1 MKKVNL
7 KVFTLLMTLL
17 ILSSVNV
24 SAQKE
29 GSSTKKEVKKKV
41 VIVQKTKDKDGKI
54 VVKRIEKEGDE
65 ATKYLKEL
73 KIEGKDGKIIDI
85 DVNIDE
91 IQNLGNNI
99 EVIEIENWDNASEE
113 IKKKLKDLDIDLEIL
128 DGKLELLDGKLEGLS
143 DEFEIIELEGM
154 TNRFEV
160 MGMPRSE
167 NHLMITPK
175 KGEEQKVET
184 IDISVD
190 DDKYEVKIIVDGQT
204 KNYKW
209 EGDIPANVKQ
219 EIEDLGFEVRQGNV
233 TNMTEWFENSGDN
246 FNIKVGKD
254 KKIRFFNSDDEVHVG
269 FPYDTKEHLNIEPT
283 DKIKDK
289 VENININLNDDEYT
303 LDIKIDGQDKKYNWK
318 GEIPENVK
326 KELTEMGFKVSMQ
339 KGHPKGRSIW
349 INDELVSDGVFL
361 GIQMGDKRSDLGVLI
376 DGVVEGSAAEAAGL
390 QAGDIITAIGDK
402 STDKFRDLV
411 EALDAYKIGDKTEIS
426 YIRGDNTAKTTV
438 NFEKGASN
446 SKALFFENKKMEFKS
461 FDADEMKMELRD
473 GFELKMDDKDFFKK
487 SNKVVLGVFPDMD
500 NQLEKGVQLS
510 GVVKNGGAEKAGLK
524 EGDIVLEIDG
534 QVITEEK
541 SIGELIKDKQAG
553 DEVKVKYTRDGAEKT
568 ATIALSKSKAS
579 HIFIKER
586 LANFPSKHS
595 KRKVI
600 IIRKKSK
607 KTDIIEEEIIEV
619 EQDNALD
626 LEDVK
631 VFPNPTAGQL
641 TIEFQAEAAPTTI
654 VIRDVSGKEIFKETL
669 NDFGGNYKKQ
679 IDVQNAASGILVVT
693 VQQGQKVFNIKVLK
707 N

>member
-24 SAQKE
+24 FAQKE

-91 IQNLGNNI
+91 IQKIGNDI

-154 TNRFEV
+154 ANHIEV
-160 MGMPRSE
+160 MGMHQPE

-190 DDKYEVKIIVDGQT
+190 DDKYEVKIVMDGQA

-209 EGDIPANVKQ
+209 EGDIPVNVKQ
-219 EIEDLGFEVRQGNV
+219 EIEALGFDVKQGKAENI
-233 TNMTEWFENSGDN
+233 TEWLNDSGDN
-246 FNIKVGKD
+246 MRIKVGKD
-254 KKIRFFNSDDEVHVG
+254 KKVRFFNSDNEVHVG

-283 DKIKDK
+283 NKIKDK

-303 LDIKIDGQDKKYNWK
+303 LDIKIDGQDKEYNWK
-318 GEIPENVK
+318 GEIPENTK
-326 KELTEMGFKVSMQ
+326 KELTEMGFKVSME

-361 GIQMGDKRSDLGVLI
+361 GVQMGDQRSDLGVLI

-411 EALDAYKIGDKTEIS
+411 EALDAYKIGDKTEIN

-438 NFEKGASN
+438 SFEKGASN

-461 FDADEMKMELRD
+461 FDAEEMKMELRD
-473 GFELKMDDKDFFKK
+473 GFEFKMDDKDFFKK

-534 QVITEEK
+534 QTITEEK

-607 KTDIIEEEIIEV
+607 KTDIVEEEIIEV

-626 LEDVK
+626 LEAVK

-641 TIEFQAEAAPTTI
+641 TVEFQADAAPTTI

-679 IDVQNAASGILVVT
+679 IDVQNAASGILIVT
-693 VQQGQKVFNIKVLK
+693 VQQGTKVFNIKVLK

>member
-24 SAQKE
+24 FAQKE

-91 IQNLGNNI
+91 IQNIGNDI

-143 DEFEIIELEGM
+143 DEFEIIELEG
-154 TNRFEV
+154 TANHFEV
-160 MGMPRSE
+160 MGMHQPE

-190 DDKYEVKIIVDGQT
+190 DDKYEVKIVMDGQA

-219 EIEDLGFEVRQGNV
+219 EIEALGFDVKQGKVENI
-233 TNMTEWFENSGDN
+233 TEWLNDSGDN
-246 FNIKVGKD
+246 MRIKVGKD
-254 KKIRFFNSDDEVHVG
+254 KKIRFFNSDKEVHVG

-318 GEIPENVK
+318 GEIPENIK

-438 NFEKGASN
+438 SFEKGASN

-473 GFELKMDDKDFFKK
+473 GFEFKMDDKDFFKK
-487 SNKVVLGVFPDMD
+487 SNKVVLGVFPDMN

-534 QVITEEK
+534 QAITEEK
-541 SIGELIKDKQAG
+541 GIGELIKDKQEG
-553 DEVKVKYTRDGAEKT
+553 DEVKVKYTRDGAEKM

-579 HIFIKER
+579 HIFIKDR
-586 LANFPSKHS
+586 LANFPSKHG

-607 KTDIIEEEIIEV
+607 KTDIVEEEIIEV

-626 LEDVK
+626 LESVK

-641 TIEFQAEAAPTTI
+641 TVEFQADAAPTTI

-693 VQQGQKVFNIKVLK
+693 VQQGKKVFNIKVLK